1 MVCGS
6 AQYVPQHGIS
16 SVISKT
22 SAFPSYSSLPWLPFY
37 STVVS
42 VISCRRYHLL
52 LDISLMH
59 LHLAF
64 SKFAVLFFF
73 YLLYELGICKC
84 ICWTSCKIVWGCISV
99 YVSVWE
105 YCCYFLFDKLRH
117 VKRISRRRRRRDVE
131 GQYYASSS
139 DEVEEESSSSTCN
152 DEVSRIEKKR
162 RHRRDYKR
170 DHVTRSLRP
179 RSHRVR
185 VGVSE
190 NSGYITRNNSSK
202 HWDDQGS
209 SVHSIRVAQTS
220 KFARKGSSFKGSKH
234 RKRR

>member
-1 MVCGS
+1 MES
-6 AQYVPQHGIS
+6 LISGIAS
-16 SVISKT
+16 GVGSVISKIFG
-22 SAFPSYSSLPWLPFY
+22 SPLDFLSGKSCSSVCAPTWDFICY
-37 STVVS
+37 IENFCVS
-42 VISCRRYHLL
+42 QLFKFAMVALL
-52 LDISLMH
+52 LYC
-59 LHLAF
+59 
-64 SKFAVLFFF
+64 VLFFF
-73 YLLYELGICKC
+73 YLLYQLGICKC

-185 VGVSE
+185 VGVNE

-202 HWDDQGS
+202 HWDDHDS

>member
-16 SVISKT
+16 FVISKT

-37 STVVS
+37 STVFS
-42 VISCRRYHLL
+42 SSFICY
-52 LDISLMH
+52 MNW
-59 LHLAF
+59 AF
-64 SKFAVLFFF
+64 
-73 YLLYELGICKC
+73 
-84 ICWTSCKIVWGCISV
+84 
-99 YVSVWE
+99 
-105 YCCYFLFDKLRH
+105 LRH

-170 DHVTRSLRP
+170 NHVTRSLRP

-185 VGVSE
+185 VGVNG

-202 HWDDQGS
+202 HWDDHDS